1 MHACWLPTVTTP
13 GSRSVRLSPSRVM
26 SSHSRLHSDA
36 MHSPGW
42 WERKRRPRRKAAAD
56 TLAMPLQLGVRV
68 ICKDVMRAAWVGVAT
83 FGDANDTHNA
93 KPRVKENRQLRA
105 ALQTGTA
112 QEQAPATTPP
122 AAWPLALWGEGGGGL
137 TSTGRGRAAPA
148 ARAPATRRGACRA
161 APPPACGRPS
171 RRAPPRCLL
180 GWIGWVCGGCHG

>member
-122 AAWPLALWGEGGGGL
+122 AAWPLALWGEGGGVSPALDGEGQPL
-137 TSTGRGRAAPA
+137 QRELPRRGVVRVGRPHRRHAA
-148 ARAPATRRGACRA
+148 ARRVARHPDVC
-161 APPPACGRPS
+161 
-171 RRAPPRCLL
+171 
-180 GWIGWVCGGCHG
+180 WVG